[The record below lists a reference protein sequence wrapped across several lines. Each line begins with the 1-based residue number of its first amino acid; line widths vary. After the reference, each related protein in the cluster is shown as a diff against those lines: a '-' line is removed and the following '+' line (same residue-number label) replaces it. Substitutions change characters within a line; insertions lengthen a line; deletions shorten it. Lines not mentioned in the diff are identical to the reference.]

1 MVGGARVRGRTSSV
15 VVVGAA
21 LLLAACGAS
30 GGSQSAAAPSP
41 SAEAPSAP
49 AGEVYEVDTATDA
62 TLGAILVG
70 EDGMTLYTF
79 KKDGGGKSA
88 CNGDCATKWPPFVL
102 EGDETVTAGDG
113 VTGTLA
119 SIVRDDGTKQ
129 VAYDGAPLYYFAA
142 DTAAGDVKGQGLN
155 DVWFVATPTGS
166 GGSVSASPSGGDE
179 YTRGGGGASAT
190 P

>member
-1 MVGGARVRGRTSSV
+1 MVGGAQVRGRMSIV
-15 VVVGAA
+15 VVAGAA

-30 GGSQSAAAPSP
+30 GGSPSP
-41 SAEAPSAP
+41 SAEAPSP
-49 AGEVYEVDTATDA
+49 STGGETGEAYEVDTATDA
-62 TLGAILVG
+62 TLGTILVG
-70 EDGMTLYTF
+70 EDGKTLYIF
-79 KKDGGGKSA
+79 KKDSDGKSA
-88 CNGDCATKWPPFVL
+88 CNGDCAAKWPPFAL
-102 EGDETVTAGDG
+102 EADETVTAGEG

-119 SIVRDDGTKQ
+119 TIARDDGSMQ
-129 VAYDGAPLYYFAA
+129 VTYNGAPLYYFAA

-166 GGSVSASPSGGDE
+166 SSDSASPSGGDE

>member
-1 MVGGARVRGRTSSV
+1 MV
-15 VVVGAA
+15 VVAGAA

-30 GGSQSAAAPSP
+30 GGSPSP
-41 SAEAPSAP
+41 STEASSEPA
-49 AGEVYEVDTATDA
+49 AGEAYEVDVATDA

-88 CNGDCATKWPPFVL
+88 CNGDCAAKWPPFVL
-102 EGDETVTAGDG
+102 EEDETVTPGDG

-129 VAYDGAPLYYFAA
+129 VTYDGAPLYYFAS

-155 DVWFVATPTGS
+155 DVWFVATPSGS

>member
-1 MVGGARVRGRTSSV
+1 MQIGARIRSRSSLV
-15 VVVGAA
+15 VVASAA
-21 LLLAACGAS
+21 LLLGACSAT
-30 GGSQSAAAPSP
+30 GGSPSP
-41 SAEAPSAP
+41 SAEAPSPSASSETGG
-49 AGEVYEVDTATDA
+49 AYEVDTATDA

-70 EDGMTLYTF
+70 EDGKTLYIF
-79 KKDGGGKSA
+79 KKDSGGKSA

-102 EGDETVTAGDG
+102 DADETVTAGDG

-119 SIVRDDGTKQ
+119 TLARDDGSMQ
-129 VAYDGAPLYYFAA
+129 VTYNGAPLYYFAA

-155 DVWFVATPTGS
+155 DLWFAATPS
-166 GGSVSASPSGGDE
+166 GSVSASPSGGDE

>member
-1 MVGGARVRGRTSSV
+1 VVGGARVRGRMSSV
-15 VVVGAA
+15 IVAGAA

-30 GGSQSAAAPSP
+30 GGSPSPSAAP
-41 SAEAPSAP
+41 SAEAPSASA
-49 AGEVYEVDTATDA
+49 AGGAYEVDTATDA

-70 EDGMTLYTF
+70 EDGKTLYIF

-102 EGDETVTAGDG
+102 EADETVTAGDG
-113 VTGTLA
+113 VTGNLA
-119 SIVRDDGTKQ
+119 TIARDDGSMQ
-129 VAYDGAPLYYFAA
+129 VTYNGAPLYYFAA
-142 DTAAGDVKGQGLN
+142 DAAAGDVKGQGLN
-155 DVWFVATPTGS
+155 DVWFVATPSGS
-166 GGSVSASPSGGDE
+166 SGSESASPSGGDE

>member
-1 MVGGARVRGRTSSV
+1 MEIGARIRGRSSLV
-15 VVVGAA
+15 VMAGAA

-30 GGSQSAAAPSP
+30 GGSPSP
-41 SAEAPSAP
+41 SAEAPSP
-49 AGEVYEVDTATDA
+49 AASSETGEAYEVDTATDA

-70 EDGMTLYTF
+70 EDRKTLYIF
-79 KKDGGGKSA
+79 KKDSAGKSA

-102 EGDETVTAGDG
+102 QEDETVTAGEG

-129 VAYDGAPLYYFAA
+129 VTYDGAPLYYFAA
-142 DTAAGDVKGQGLN
+142 DSAAGDIKGQGLN

-179 YTRGGGGASAT
+179 YSRGGGASAT